1 MVKPKMRVFQSQ
13 LVGFRN
19 RQHLQDEIFTFS
31 SSSQSRT
38 YLCSWGV
45 GGWNWH
51 LRVKLL
57 ERRSALPLCSKYLT
71 PLRFGSVRK
80 MGGGANILGNLGFKT
95 WSLDNISFHDRDD
108 VDDDAAHCP
117 WPTHPFQARGC
128 SLLTHFSCQA
138 PSTVFCPTQ
147 CCPPVL
153 PTVLHSVAH
162 LNQSIIRK
170 LFSKSITGNVS
181 KSQYW
186 FQSCHFEIASQPS
199 QAVTISFRSIRF
211 QDNRIIRQEPV
222 WLSKTSVSFLN
233 KSFLYTFNTSIDMTT
248 INWWGAIIIFVTR
261 RSRKWLTVCL
271 PYPVSPTFFL
281 PC

>member
-147 CCPPVL
+147 CSAQ
-153 PTVLHSVAH
+153 HSVAH
-162 LNQSIIRK
+162 QCCPLCCTVLPTQHSQSSENSFPSQSPATFQNHNIGFKVATSRLPLNQVRQSQFLLGPSGFNSI
-170 LFSKSITGNVS
+170 
-181 KSQYW
+181 
-186 FQSCHFEIASQPS
+186 E
-199 QAVTISFRSIRF
+199 
-211 QDNRIIRQEPV
+211 
-222 WLSKTSVSFLN
+222 
-233 KSFLYTFNTSIDMTT
+233 
-248 INWWGAIIIFVTR
+248 
-261 RSRKWLTVCL
+261 
-271 PYPVSPTFFL
+271 
-281 PC
+281 

>member
-31 SSSQSRT
+31 SSSQLRT
-38 YLCSWGV
+38 YHCSWGV

-51 LRVKLL
+51 LRLKLL

-138 PSTVFCPTQ
+138 PSTVLPSVLPNTVLPTSVAHCVAQ
-147 CCPPVL
+147 CCPPN
-153 PTVLHSVAH
+153 TVNHP
-162 LNQSIIRK
+162 K
-170 LFSKSITGNVS
+170 TLFQVNHRQRFKITILVS
-181 KSQYW
+181 KLPLRDCLSTKSGSHNFFYVHQVSR
-186 FQSCHFEIASQPS
+186 QS
-199 QAVTISFRSIRF
+199 
-211 QDNRIIRQEPV
+211 DNSPRTRLTLKNLCVFPQQVFPV
-222 WLSKTSVSFLN
+222 YF
-233 KSFLYTFNTSIDMTT
+233 
-248 INWWGAIIIFVTR
+248 
-261 RSRKWLTVCL
+261 
-271 PYPVSPTFFL
+271 
-281 PC
+281 